1 MLYLIYGDDF
11 EKARAKARE
20 LIADLLK
27 KRPGAEVFRLEDEMV
42 NASKLDELSGSQGLF
57 QRKYIVF
64 ADNVFRSEEAK
75 EIVLGKLKS
84 LAESENIFI
93 FLEDELGKTDLKEL
107 EKFAEKVQ
115 RFKTPARNASQA
127 RFARRAGFNVFSLT
141 EMLGRRD
148 KRGLWV
154 LYQKAL
160 AQGLAPEGIHGVLF
174 WQIKAMLA
182 VVLVKSAAEAGF
194 KPFVFQ
200 KSRAFAKNYFVP
212 ELKNLSAKMVAV
224 YHNSRRTGPSLDI
237 ALEKL
242 ILEI

>member
-1 MLYLIYGDDF
+1 MLYLIHGNDF
-11 EKARAKARE
+11 EKARGKARE
-20 LIADLLK
+20 LIAALQK
-27 KRPGAEVFRLEDEMV
+27 KKPDAEVFRLEDEMV
-42 NASKLDELSGSQGLF
+42 SEGKLVELAGSQGLF
-57 QRKYIVF
+57 ERKYIVF

-75 EIVLGKLKS
+75 EIVLGKLKM

-93 FLEDELGKTDLKEL
+93 FLEDELNKTDLKEL

-115 RFKTPARNASQA
+115 QFSSPLKKEKP
-127 RFARRAGFNVFSLT
+127 FNIFTLT
-141 EMLGRRD
+141 EMLGRRE
-148 KRGLWV
+148 KRGLWI

-160 AQGLAPEGIHGVLF
+160 AQGLAPEEIHGVLF

-182 VVLVKSAAEAGF
+182 AMLTKTAEEAGF

-200 KSRAFAKNYFVP
+200 KSRAFAKNYSVA

-224 YHNSRRTGPSLDI
+224 YHNARRRGPDLDI
-237 ALEKL
+237 ALERL

>member
-1 MLYLIYGDDF
+1 MIYLIHGNDF
-11 EKARAKARE
+11 ERARGKARE
-20 LIADLLK
+20 LIVALQK
-27 KRPGAEVFRLEDEMV
+27 KKPGAEVFRLEDEMV
-42 NASKLDELSGSQGLF
+42 SAGKLDELTGGQGLF
-57 QRKYIVF
+57 ERKYIVF

-75 EIVLGKLKS
+75 EIVLGKLKA

-93 FLEDELGKTDLKEL
+93 FLEDELGKADLKEL

-115 RFKTPARNASQA
+115 RFSVVTKKEKP
-127 RFARRAGFNVFSLT
+127 FNIFSLT

-148 KRGLWV
+148 KRGLWI

-160 AQGLAPEGIHGVLF
+160 AEGLAPEEIHGILF

-182 VVLVKSAAEAGF
+182 AVLAKTAAEAGL

-200 KSRAFAKNYFVP
+200 KSRAFARNFSVA
-212 ELKNLSAKMVAV
+212 ELKNLSSKMVAV
-224 YHNSRRTGPSLDI
+224 YHNTRRTGPDLDV

>member
-42 NASKLDELSGSQGLF
+42 NAGKLDELSGSQGLF

-115 RFKTPARNASQA
+115 QFSGVAKKEKP
-127 RFARRAGFNVFSLT
+127 FNVFSLT

>member
-42 NASKLDELSGSQGLF
+42 NAGKLDELSGSQGLF

-115 RFKTPARNASQA
+115 RFSGVAKKEKP
-127 RFARRAGFNVFSLT
+127 FNVFSLT
-141 EMLGRRD
+141 EILGRRD

-182 VVLVKSAAEAGF
+182 AVLVKSAAEAGF

-200 KSRAFAKNYFVP
+200 KLRAFAKNYSVP

>member
-42 NASKLDELSGSQGLF
+42 NAGKLDELSGSQGLF

-115 RFKTPARNASQA
+115 RFSGVAKKEKP
-127 RFARRAGFNVFSLT
+127 FNVFSLT
-141 EMLGRRD
+141 EILGRRD

>member
-11 EKARAKARE
+11 EKARGKARE
-20 LIADLLK
+20 LIAALQK
-27 KRPGAEVFRLEDEMV
+27 KKPGAEVFRLEDEMV
-42 NASKLDELSGSQGLF
+42 SVSKLDELAGSQGLF
-57 QRKYIVF
+57 EKKYIVF

-75 EIVLGKLKS
+75 EIVLGKLET

-93 FLEDELGKTDLKEL
+93 FLEGELSKTDLKQL

-115 RFKTPARNASQA
+115 RFSGAMKKEKP
-127 RFARRAGFNVFSLT
+127 FNIFSLT
-141 EMLGRRD
+141 EKLGQRD

-160 AQGLAPEGIHGVLF
+160 AQGLAPEEIHGILF

-182 VVLVKSAAEAGF
+182 AVLVKTAEEAGF
-194 KPFVFQ
+194 KPFVYQ
-200 KSRAFAKNYFVP
+200 KAKNFSRNFSP
-212 ELKNLSAKMVAV
+212 AELKNLSSKMVSV
-224 YHNSRRTGPSLDI
+224 YHNSRRSGPNLDI
-237 ALEKL
+237 ALERL

>member
-1 MLYLIYGDDF
+1 MIFLIYGNDF

-93 FLEDELGKTDLKEL
+93 FLEDELGRGDLKEL

-115 RFKTPARNASQA
+115 RFSGVAKKEKP
-127 RFARRAGFNVFSLT
+127 FNVFSLT
-141 EMLGRRD
+141 EILGRRD

-160 AQGLAPEGIHGVLF
+160 AQGLVPEGIHGVLF

-182 VVLVKSAAEAGF
+182 AVLVKSAAEAGF

-200 KSRAFAKNYFVP
+200 KLRAFAKNYSVP

>member
-1 MLYLIYGDDF
+1 MIYLIHGNDF
-11 EKARAKARE
+11 EKARGKARE
-20 LIADLLK
+20 LITALQK
-27 KRPGAEVFRLEDEMV
+27 KKPGAEVFRLEDEMV
-42 NASKLDELSGSQGLF
+42 NGSKLDELSGSQGLF
-57 QRKYIVF
+57 ERKYIVF

-93 FLEDELGKTDLKEL
+93 FLENELNKTNLKEL

-115 RFKTPARNASQA
+115 QFSATKKTEKA
-127 RFARRAGFNVFSLT
+127 FNVFSLT
-141 EMLGRRD
+141 EKLGQRD
-148 KRGLWV
+148 KRGLWI

-160 AQGLAPEGIHGVLF
+160 AEGLAPEEIHGVLF

-182 VVLVKSAAEAGF
+182 AVLGKTAEEAGF

-200 KSRAFAKNYFVP
+200 KSRGFAKNYSAE
-212 ELKNLSAKMVAV
+212 ELKNLSSKMVAV
-224 YHNSRRTGPSLDI
+224 YHNSRRAGPDLDV
-237 ALEKL
+237 ALERL

>member
-1 MLYLIYGDDF
+1 MLFLIYGNDF

-115 RFKTPARNASQA
+115 RFSGVAKKEKP
-127 RFARRAGFNVFSLT
+127 FNVFSLT
-141 EMLGRRD
+141 EILGRRD

-160 AQGLAPEGIHGVLF
+160 AQGLVPEGIHGVLF

-182 VVLVKSAAEAGF
+182 AVLVKSAAEAGF

-200 KSRAFAKNYFVP
+200 KLRAFAKNYSVP

>member
-42 NASKLDELSGSQGLF
+42 NAGKLDELSGSQGLF

-115 RFKTPARNASQA
+115 RFSGVAKKEKP
-127 RFARRAGFNVFSLT
+127 FNVFSLT
-141 EMLGRRD
+141 EILGRRD

-160 AQGLAPEGIHGVLF
+160 AQGLAPEEIHGILF

-182 VVLVKSAAEAGF
+182 AVLEKSAEEAGF

-200 KSRAFAKNYFVP
+200 KSHTFAKNYSVP

>member
-1 MLYLIYGDDF
+1 MLYLIYGSDF
-11 EKARAKARE
+11 EKTRGKARE
-20 LIADLLK
+20 LIADLQ
-27 KRPGAEVFRLEDEMV
+27 KRKPNAEVFRLEDEMV
-42 NASKLDELSGSQGLF
+42 SVGKLDELSGGQGLF
-57 QRKYIVF
+57 ERKYIVF

-115 RFKTPARNASQA
+115 QFSGVAKKEKP
-127 RFARRAGFNVFSLT
+127 FNVFSLT

-160 AQGLAPEGIHGVLF
+160 AQGLAPEEIHGILF

-182 VVLVKSAAEAGF
+182 AVLVKSAEETGF

-200 KSRAFAKNYFVP
+200 KLRAFAKNYSVP

>member
-115 RFKTPARNASQA
+115 RFSGVAKKEKP
-127 RFARRAGFNVFSLT
+127 FNVFSLT

>member
-1 MLYLIYGDDF
+1 MLFLIYGNDF

-93 FLEDELGKTDLKEL
+93 FLEDELGRGDLKEL

-115 RFKTPARNASQA
+115 RFSGVAKKEKP
-127 RFARRAGFNVFSLT
+127 FNVFSLT

-182 VVLVKSAAEAGF
+182 AVLVKSAAEAGF

-200 KSRAFAKNYFVP
+200 KLRAFAKNYSVP

>member
-1 MLYLIYGDDF
+1 MIFLIHGSDF
-11 EKARAKARE
+11 EKARGKVRE
-20 LIADLLK
+20 LIADLQ
-27 KRPGAEVFRLEDEMV
+27 KRKPNAEVFRLEDEMV
-42 NASKLDELSGSQGLF
+42 SVGKLDELSGSQGLF
-57 QRKYIVF
+57 ERKYIVF

-75 EIVLGKLKS
+75 EIVLGKLKA
-84 LAESENIFI
+84 LADSENVFI

-115 RFKTPARNASQA
+115 QFSGVVKKEKA
-127 RFARRAGFNVFSLT
+127 FNIFSLT

-148 KRGLWV
+148 KRGLWI

-160 AQGLAPEGIHGVLF
+160 AQGLAPEEIHGVLF

-182 VVLVKSAAEAGF
+182 AVLVKTAAESGL

-200 KSRAFAKNYFVP
+200 KSRAFAKNYSVA
-212 ELKNLSAKMVAV
+212 ELKNLSSKMVAV
-224 YHNSRRTGPSLDI
+224 YHNARRTGPNLDI
-237 ALEKL
+237 ALERL

>member
-115 RFKTPARNASQA
+115 RFSGVAKKEKP
-127 RFARRAGFNVFSLT
+127 FNVFSLT
-141 EMLGRRD
+141 EILGRRD